1 MTNSSAYPSDASNF
15 RTWVET
21 TIGQMLAVQKEIQES
36 QLKIQESQIS
46 LQESQLTLQESQH
59 QNSQDIAEL
68 RKITSDLVGYSINQG
83 SDIQT
88 VREDLQ
94 ALKRRVDALDGGN
107 A

>member
-36 QLKIQESQIS
+36 QLK
-46 LQESQLTLQESQH
+46 LQESQL

-68 RKITSDLVGYSINQG
+68 RKITSDLVGYSINQE

-94 ALKRRVDALDGGN
+94 ALKRRVDAIDRGGS

>member
-15 RTWVET
+15 QSWVER
-21 TIGQMLAVQKEIQES
+21 TIAGMLSVQKEIQES
-36 QLKIQESQIS
+36 QLKIQESQ
-46 LQESQLTLQESQH
+46 L

-68 RKITSDLVGYSINQG
+68 RKITSDLVGYSINQE

-94 ALKRRVDALDGGN
+94 TLKRRVDALDGGN
-107 A
+107 NT

>member
-1 MTNSSAYPSDASNF
+1 MTAANFDNTPDF

-36 QLKIQESQIS
+36 QLR
-46 LQESQLTLQESQH
+46 
-59 QNSQDIAEL
+59 NSHDIAEL

-94 ALKRRVDALDGGN
+94 TLKRRVDALDGGS

>member
-1 MTNSSAYPSDASNF
+1 M
-15 RTWVET
+15 
-21 TIGQMLAVQKEIQES
+21 GQMLAVQKEIQES
-36 QLKIQESQIS
+36 QLR
-46 LQESQLTLQESQH
+46 
-59 QNSQDIAEL
+59 NSHDIAEL

-94 ALKRRVDALDGGN
+94 TLKRRVDALDGGS

>member
-1 MTNSSAYPSDASNF
+1 MTASTPDNTPNF
-15 RTWVET
+15 PAWVER
-21 TIGQMLAVQKEIQES
+21 TIAGMLSVQKEIQES
-36 QLKIQESQIS
+36 QLK
-46 LQESQLTLQESQH
+46 LQESQVQLQETQQ

-68 RKITSDLVGYSINQG
+68 RKITSDLVGYSINQE

-94 ALKRRVDALDGGN
+94 SLKRRVDALDGDS